1 LIAVVVQGGGYGS
14 EVAAPVVAKG
24 FGYIVAHPETQ
35 THLAAPSSTKSTSS
49 VCHTSTTTTTAT
61 GSGSTTTT
69 TVPCTSAGRIAGGLS
84 QTSSR
89 ARTGGTRSR
98 ATADPPADRPR
109 TVAARSP

>member
-1 LIAVVVQGGGYGS
+1 
-14 EVAAPVVAKG
+14 
-24 FGYIVAHPETQ
+24 
-35 THLAAPSSTKSTSS
+35 
-49 VCHTSTTTTTAT
+49 
-61 GSGSTTTT
+61 
-69 TVPCTSAGRIAGGLS
+69 VPCTSAGRIAGGLS